1 MCTSTPIKGSL
12 TCSQVEEL
20 SQGLDSRI
28 AESEQQGYGGVADV
42 KQTADALF
50 HSDDKLLSSL
60 QKLGWELETE
70 DPEEQDNVVTLRET
84 CARSACPFPPVP
96 RRPKT
101 RD

>member
-1 MCTSTPIKGSL
+1 MD
-12 TCSQVEEL
+12 EL
-20 SQGLDSRI
+20 SQSLDSRI
-28 AESEQQGYGGVADV
+28 LELEQRGYGGVADV

-84 CARSACPFPPVP
+84 CARSALPLPWFPERTPQ
-96 RRPKT
+96 KT